1 MKVISFSPALHLKVF
16 AVGFVLWVVIFTL
29 GLIGYTGSK
38 IVYTLF
44 STVMGVMVVTG
55 VRQVNSYGYM
65 FLTVFLWLGFW
76 LKMTVHLIFNYSF
89 VEPVGAFVGGA
100 EAWDEVL
107 YVATAASLGVMF
119 GRVIYILI
127 KLKLDVMCKDIKPVV
142 PLWYIKSRK
151 SAWILLTIFTIAMY
165 FINMRYGIQLVGLA
179 PRTIMMWPLNAIITW
194 FLNIGLATGV
204 AVLLW
209 WDIVLKKDIVVS
221 IYATLIEA
229 LFSSISILSRS
240 AYVFH
245 AIPQLMVAYRFKNL
259 LVGWSRF
266 KTIVISFTFVFLLV
280 ASIAG
285 VTTFRN
291 YLYQSGAYSST
302 AYQVSHARWEVLTGE
317 LERLQ
322 LRIKNSSANE
332 RLRLMIIREKL
343 EAEIK
348 ELLIIKA
355 RESQAYSE
363 AIASDSVRI
372 SILLNEFGYQLTD
385 GFLTKIL
392 HLSVD
397 RWIGLEGLMAV
408 QSYPKKT
415 PGLLWHAL
423 SDKLGSGDRDIF
435 QTISNSIYLKSDK
448 AKFKFANLPGATA
461 FLYYSNSIF
470 IVVLG
475 MIFFT
480 LTMLITEVFIN
491 ALTANPILC
500 SLYGVLMA
508 NNVSQLGVSPRQTL
522 PYFLILICG
531 ILLVWVI
538 QTGFFTRLF
547 VFAKTNFFKSQ
558 NISG

>member
-1 MKVISFSPALHLKVF
+1 MKVTSFSPALHLRVF
-16 AVGFVLWVVIFTL
+16 AVGFVLWVVLFTL

-38 IVYTLF
+38 IVYMLF

-55 VRQVNSYGYM
+55 VRQMNSYGYM

-76 LKMTVHLIFNYSF
+76 LKLTVHIIFNYSF
-89 VEPVGAFVGGA
+89 VEPIGLFVSSPK
-100 EAWDEVL
+100 AWDEVL
-107 YVATAASLGVMF
+107 YVATAASLGVIF
-119 GRVIYILI
+119 GKIIYALI
-127 KLKLDVMCKDIKPVV
+127 KLRVGVLHENIRPVI
-142 PLWYIKSRK
+142 PPWYIKSRK
-151 SAWILLTIFTIAMY
+151 WVWILLVFISITVL
-165 FINMRYGIQLVGLA
+165 FINAKYGVQLVGLA
-179 PRTIMMWPLNAIITW
+179 PRTILMWPLNAIVTW

-209 WDIVLKKDIVVS
+209 WDIGLKKDIS
-221 IYATLIEA
+221 APIYAVLTEA

-245 AIPQLMVAYRFKNL
+245 AIPQLMAAYRFKNL
-259 LVGWSRF
+259 LIGWSRF
-266 KTIVISFTFVFLLV
+266 KTIVISSMFVFLLV
-280 ASIAG
+280 VSIAG

-302 AYQVSHARWEVLTGE
+302 AYQVAHARWEVLTVE

-322 LRIKNSSANE
+322 LEIKNSSANE
-332 RLRLMIIREKL
+332 RLRLMKIREKL
-343 EAEIK
+343 ETEIN

-355 RESQAYSE
+355 RESKAYRE

-372 SILLNEFGYQLTD
+372 KILMNEFGYQLTD
-385 GFLTKIL
+385 GFLTQIL

-408 QSYPKKT
+408 QSYSKKS
-415 PGLLWHAL
+415 PSLLWHAL
-423 SDKLGSGDRDIF
+423 SDKLEAGERDIF
-435 QTISNSIYLKSDK
+435 QTISNSIYLKSDITE
-448 AKFKFANLPGATA
+448 FKFANLPGATA
-461 FLYYSNSIF
+461 ILYYSNSIL
-470 IVVLG
+470 IVMLG
-475 MIFFT
+475 MLFFT
-480 LTMLITEVFIN
+480 LAVFITEFFIN

-500 SLYGVLMA
+500 SLYGALMA

-531 ILLVWVI
+531 ILLVWII

-547 VFAKTNFFKSQ
+547 VFAKSNFFKSQ